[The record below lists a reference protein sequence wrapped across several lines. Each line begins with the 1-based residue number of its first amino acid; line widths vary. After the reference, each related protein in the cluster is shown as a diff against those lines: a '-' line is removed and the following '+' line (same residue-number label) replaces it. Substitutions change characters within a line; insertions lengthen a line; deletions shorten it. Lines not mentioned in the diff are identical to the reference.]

1 MRGNAR
7 ASHRAKRAAE
17 SPARGPAQRAAALQP
32 CRGARDANRGALLC
46 CALKYI
52 LKTEPRA
59 AIYLAIKFMLLVVRA
74 ANNTRLSTA
83 TASEGLAHGTPS
95 SFAQQGEH
103 VSDASLRRKC
113 IAISRADLGRQLGRS

>member
-1 MRGNAR
+1 MRGSAR
-7 ASHRAKRAAE
+7 ALHCANRAAE
-17 SPARGPAQRAAALQP
+17 SPARASTACRSPAALP
-32 CRGARDANRGALLC
+32 RARDANRGALLC

-95 SFAQQGEH
+95 SVAQQGEH